1 METLVLL
8 SRIDSPKKAVEHLR
22 HLAAQ
27 GTALNWPTAE
37 EIAGIHFQ
45 DEITD
50 LPFHF
55 RHRNDTGIAVRFD
68 ELSQRLEASLV
79 ADMTRPSHPL
89 TAEEAET
96 CAYRIALLRIM
107 AGIVR
112 ALHNRGEATVTI
124 DGIMA
129 LGIAA

>member
-27 GTALNWPTAE
+27 GTALSWPIAE

-45 DEITD
+45 DEIAD

-68 ELSQRLEASLV
+68 ELSRHLEASLV
-79 ADMTRPSHPL
+79 TDMTRMSHPL
-89 TAEEAET
+89 TPEDAET
-96 CAYRIALLRIM
+96 RAYRIALLRIM

-112 ALHNRGEATVTI
+112 ALHNRDETTVTI
-124 DGIMA
+124 DGVRA